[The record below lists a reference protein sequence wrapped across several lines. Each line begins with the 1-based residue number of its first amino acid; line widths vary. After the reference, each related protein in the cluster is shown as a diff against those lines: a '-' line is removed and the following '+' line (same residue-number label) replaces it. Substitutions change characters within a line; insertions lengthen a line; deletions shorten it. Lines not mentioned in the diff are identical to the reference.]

1 MFHKDS
7 ARTMIQ
13 KSPLFSSHQKKE
25 SVMSRLSTMR
35 HPGDHTAISIQNRGP
50 LGDLARKSIPAV
62 SALLSQIGTARPPMD
77 FKRDP
82 TGPAPEKEREI
93 IRDLMRHGIRDAS
106 VVIIPNDKNDALI
119 RMLVVKGGSVEKNAA
134 LPPHPAGAFDC
145 LSMSQLRKALALGDA
160 EVEEIR
166 TVTKKFPMKIPR
178 YYAQLMQDHD
188 VLKQIVVPS
197 PRELIEYDDDTTMDV
212 HADESQYQPVEGIVH
227 RYPGKLL
234 FFPTLEC
241 FGHCRFCFRA
251 GHRVKAL
258 SRRKLDSA
266 LAYIRGRKDVREVL
280 VTGGDPLVLSPE
292 ALDDILGRLRA
303 IDHVEIIRIGTR
315 ALAYAP
321 QVITPQFV
329 KMLSK
334 HKPVFM
340 TLSFVHPDEI
350 SPYCE
355 EKLNMLSD
363 AGVVMLQ
370 QGPILKGVNDDPA
383 VLKRMYEKLA
393 RNRVLAYYAIYGIYA
408 PGVRHFIV
416 NRQEAKQL
424 FMKLENH
431 TSGHCLPHLITL
443 DQNDDKTRSVL

>member
-1 MFHKDS
+1 
-7 ARTMIQ
+7 MI
-13 KSPLFSSHQKKE
+13 
-25 SVMSRLSTMR
+25 RLSKIVR
-35 HPGDHTAISIQNRGP
+35 PDDDRAITTLNPPSPENAVEEDVSDVANVPPQTDLGRSATDFRDTLTRSIRTK
-50 LGDLARKSIPAV
+50 DRAIVK
-62 SALLSQIGTARPPMD
+62 
-77 FKRDP
+77 
-82 TGPAPEKEREI
+82 
-93 IRDLMRHGIRDAS
+93 DLMRHGVRDAS
-106 VVIIPNDKNDALI
+106 VVIIPNDQKGGVI
-119 RMLVVKGGSVEKNAA
+119 RMLIVKDDLADGFGESASG
-134 LPPHPAGAFDC
+134 LSPHPRSAFDC
-145 LSMSQLRKALALGDA
+145 LTMSDLRKALTLDDDTA
-160 EVEEIR
+160 EEIR
-166 TVTKKFPMKIPR
+166 AAAAKFPMKITR
-178 YYAQLMQDHD
+178 YYAELMQDHD

-197 PRELIEYDDDTTMDV
+197 CQELIEFDDDVTMDV

-258 SRRKLDSA
+258 SRRKLDIA
-266 LAYIRGRKDVREVL
+266 LKYIRERQDVREVL

-303 IDHVEIIRIGTR
+303 IGHIEIIRIGTR

-321 QVITPQFV
+321 QVITPDFV
-329 KMLSK
+329 DMLSK

-350 SPYCE
+350 TPYCE

-363 AGVVMLQ
+363 AGIIMLQ

-383 VLKRMYEKLA
+383 ILKQMYEKLA
-393 RNRVLAYYAIYGIYA
+393 RNRVLAYYAIYGIFA

-424 FMKLENH
+424 FMQLENN

-443 DQNDDKTRSVL
+443 DQNDNKTRSVL

>member
-1 MFHKDS
+1 
-7 ARTMIQ
+7 
-13 KSPLFSSHQKKE
+13 
-25 SVMSRLSTMR
+25 MSRLSTILQ
-35 HPGDHTAISIQNRGP
+35 PGDDRTTTISPPEP
-50 LGDLARKSIPAV
+50 LENLHKKDIPAV
-62 SALLSQIGTARPPMD
+62 SSLLSQISSAPPVVDLRDVHARSV
-77 FKRDP
+77 
-82 TGPAPEKEREI
+82 PESDKEI
-93 IRDLMRHGIRDAS
+93 TKDLMRHGVRDAS
-106 VVIIPNDKNDALI
+106 VIIIPNDKTDRLI
-119 RMLVVKGGSVEKNAA
+119 RMLVVKDDGKKAVG
-134 LPPHPAGAFDC
+134 LLPHPRAAFDC
-145 LSMSQLRKALALGDA
+145 ISMAELREALDLGDDAA
-160 EVEEIR
+160 EQIR
-166 TVTKKFPMKIPR
+166 TVADKFPMKIPR
-178 YYAQLMQDHD
+178 YYAELMKDHD

-197 PRELIEYDDDTTMDV
+197 ARELIEYDDDATMDV

-227 RYPGKLL
+227 RYNGKLL

-258 SRRKLDSA
+258 SRRKLDIA
-266 LAYIRGRKDVREVL
+266 LEYIRQRKDVREVL

-303 IDHVEIIRIGTR
+303 IDHIEIIRIGTR

-321 QVITPQFV
+321 QVVTPQFV

-350 SPYCE
+350 TPYCE

-363 AGVVMLQ
+363 AGIVMLQ

-383 VLKRMYEKLA
+383 ILKQMYEKLA
-393 RNRVLAYYAIYGIYA
+393 RNRVLAYYAIYGIFA

-416 NRQEAKQL
+416 NREEAKQV
-424 FMKLENH
+424 FMQMENN

-443 DQNDDKTRSVL
+443 DQDDNKTRSVL